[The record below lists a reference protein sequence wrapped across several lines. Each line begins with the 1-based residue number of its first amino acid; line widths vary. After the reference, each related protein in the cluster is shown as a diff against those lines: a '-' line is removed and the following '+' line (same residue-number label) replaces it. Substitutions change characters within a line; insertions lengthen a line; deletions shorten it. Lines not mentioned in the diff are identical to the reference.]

1 MMRLLWS
8 RIGTHAVRH
17 AVGGHREGS
26 RLNIKL
32 GFALLSSRRVG
43 AWPKMLALAVGAAV
57 AAGVVALEIP
67 VESILAV
74 LLPGLGLAMDL
85 AADGAEAVVV
95 SVLVASLLLP
105 FIAPRGVVD
114 AIIAERAGVAVP
126 TLPSVGA

>member
-17 AVGGHREGS
+17 AVSGHREGS

-43 AWPKMLALAVGAAV
+43 IWPKMLALAVGAAV

-67 VESILAV
+67 VETILAV
-74 LLPGLGLAMDL
+74 LLPGLGLAMDV

-105 FIAPRGVVD
+105 FIAPRGLVD
-114 AIIAERAGVAVP
+114 AIMAERASATVSSS
-126 TLPSVGA
+126 PSIGA